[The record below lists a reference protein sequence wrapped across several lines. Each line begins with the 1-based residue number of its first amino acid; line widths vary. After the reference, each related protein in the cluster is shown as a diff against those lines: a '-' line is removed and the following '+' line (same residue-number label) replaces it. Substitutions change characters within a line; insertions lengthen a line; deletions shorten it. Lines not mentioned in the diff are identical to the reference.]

1 MTVAPH
7 RINLTSA
14 TILSGVYLTAGV
26 GIELVRRY
34 FGFRWAERAS
44 LALEV
49 FPARILDWLGLFV
62 SFRKAWAQGI
72 LSDIQ
77 VRLLYGL
84 TTIAV
89 IYVLGFL
96 VALAMWTATR
106 WWPRKTS

>member
-1 MTVAPH
+1 MTVSHH
-7 RINLTSA
+7 RITLTNA
-14 TILSGVYLTAGV
+14 TILSGVYLTVGV
-26 GIELVRRY
+26 GIELARRF

-62 SFRKAWAQGI
+62 SFRSAWANGM

-89 IYVLGFL
+89 IYILGFAVGL
-96 VALAMWTATR
+96 LMWTVTR